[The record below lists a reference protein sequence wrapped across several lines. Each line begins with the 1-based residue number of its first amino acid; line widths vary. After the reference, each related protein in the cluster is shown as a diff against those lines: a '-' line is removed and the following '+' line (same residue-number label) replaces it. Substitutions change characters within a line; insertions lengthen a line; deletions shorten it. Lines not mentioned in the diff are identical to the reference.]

1 MPIQVDIGTTFGTRC
16 IKFGTSRGKFGTGKK
31 KETGKI

>member
-1 MPIQVDIGTTFGTRC
+1 MPIQVDIGITFGTRY